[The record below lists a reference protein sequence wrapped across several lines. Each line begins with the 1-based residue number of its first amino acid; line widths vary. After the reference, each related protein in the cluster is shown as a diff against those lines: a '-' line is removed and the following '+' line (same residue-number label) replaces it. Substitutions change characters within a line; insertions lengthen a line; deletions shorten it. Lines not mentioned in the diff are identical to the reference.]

1 MHELSIARQ
10 LAGVVSRAAA
20 GRRVLAIQVRVG
32 HLRQVVPDSLA
43 SAWTF
48 TVAGTALEG
57 AELELEEV
65 PVLLACRACGT
76 TAPPPAPLVFD
87 CAACGSPDTSVA
99 AGEELAVVSI
109 DVG

>member
-10 LAGVVSRAAA
+10 LAGVVSRAAG
-20 GRRVLAIQVRVG
+20 GRQVLAVQVRVG
-32 HLRQVVPDSLA
+32 HLRQVVPSSLT

-48 TVAGTALEG
+48 TVAGTVLEG
-57 AELELEEV
+57 AALELEEV
-65 PVLLACRACGT
+65 PVRLSCRACGI

-87 CAACGSPDTSVA
+87 CAVCASPDTSVV